1 MQALPW
7 SVARGLVAARL
18 WHNASGFKEARA
30 TMEIAG
36 KTVLITGGSAGV
48 GLAAAQRFLQFGA
61 NVAITGRDAA
71 RLEQAAARLGAGAR
85 VAAIAWDAAD
95 VARAGAVF
103 AEVEQR
109 FGALHVLVNNAGCNH
124 RGELEELSEEEL
136 LHVVDTNFRAPLAL
150 SRAVLPFMRRAG
162 QGAIVNVASLAG
174 RVPLA
179 HESVYCATKFGLRA
193 FTLALAE
200 ELEGSGISASVV
212 SPGPISTGFILDDI
226 DGVPDMVFSQ
236 PMSSAEEVAQ
246 LIVRCA
252 IDGKAER
259 ALPVLSGW
267 LANVAYLLPPLA
279 RALRPALERRGRRAK
294 AVYRARR
301 AGS

>member
-1 MQALPW
+1 
-7 SVARGLVAARL
+7 
-18 WHNASGFKEARA
+18 
-30 TMEIAG
+30 MEIAE

-71 RLEQAAARLGAGAR
+71 RLQEAAARLGAGAR
-85 VAAIAWDAAD
+85 VATIAWDAAD
-95 VARAGAVF
+95 IARAGAVF

-124 RGELEELSEEEL
+124 RGVLEALSEQEML
-136 LHVVDTNFRAPLAL
+136 RVVDTNFRAPLAL

-179 HESVYCATKFGLRA
+179 HESIYSATKFGLRA
-193 FTLALAE
+193 FTLAIAQ

-236 PMSSAEEVAQ
+236 PMSSAEEVAE
-246 LIVRCA
+246 LIVRSA
-252 IDGKAER
+252 RDGKAER

-267 LANVAYLLPPLA
+267 LANIAYLCPPLA